1 MITMLKCKC
10 ICGVMWTRAIA
21 AGIMTFITFTLL
33 DPGEVVDALA
43 LAIDP
48 VMFRIKAY
56 AGGFFFFWFTF
67 NTATYLSYYFAEL
80 QAQEKRELEKLEK
93 EKAAQTTD
101 STQQ

>member
-1 MITMLKCKC
+1 MISMLKCKC
-10 ICGVMWTRAIA
+10 IFGFLWTSAIA
-21 AGIMTFITFTLL
+21 AGIMTFVTFTLL

-67 NTATYLSYYFAEL
+67 NTATYLSCYFAKL
-80 QAQEKRELEKLEK
+80 QAQERKEEKNLADQNK
-93 EKAAQTTD
+93 
-101 STQQ
+101 